1 MSSDTLLWMVMT
13 LAFRRYL
20 CDGIYPTM
28 LIGFVNKIG
37 QLFFAENKNA
47 PHLGRRWTSNVKR
60 TLNAIGEMNARPSA
74 AGVLPLDMQA
84 LLALRRKLG
93 KLLVGRG
100 SAVTCGVDILATSQ
114 NEAVEQREYRFIDR

>member
-37 QLFFAENKNA
+37 QLFFAENKT
-47 PHLGRRWTSNVKR
+47 PPIW
-60 TLNAIGEMNARPSA
+60 E
-74 AGVLPLDMQA
+74 GVG
-84 LLALRRKLG
+84 LAMLRER
-93 KLLVGRG
+93 
-100 SAVTCGVDILATSQ
+100 
-114 NEAVEQREYRFIDR
+114 